1 MFTFIELADVLY
13 WRRFGRFHRVLR
25 LLKEVRGL
33 ERKEKLRA
41 IRNLI
46 IELIVYGT
54 LVIVYALSVLQL
66 LADPLADLYAD
77 NLTLYAWIAL
87 FLIVGQGVVLE
98 EVTSFLM
105 DRLRL
110 TRFD

>member
-1 MFTFIELADVLY
+1 MD
-13 WRRFGRFHRVLR
+13 
-25 LLKEVRGL
+25 
-33 ERKEKLRA
+33 RKEKLRA

-46 IELIVYGT
+46 IELIVYGV
-54 LVIVYALSVLQL
+54 LVIFYALSVLQL

-77 NLTLYAWIAL
+77 NLTLYAWAAL